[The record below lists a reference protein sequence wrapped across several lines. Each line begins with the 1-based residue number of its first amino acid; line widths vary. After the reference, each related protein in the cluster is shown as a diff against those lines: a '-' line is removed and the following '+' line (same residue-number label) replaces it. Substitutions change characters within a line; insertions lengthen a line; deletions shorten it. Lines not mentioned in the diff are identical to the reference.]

1 MKDQLPIADED
12 EHNSSEAAW
21 CWWRS
26 AAKFEELAKFK
37 LEMPNLS
44 KITPRIK
51 VLREMERLALIAPEG
66 LDELRHKL
74 LAYRSGDFWMPTG
87 GIRKEEMDIPPVV
100 TLLLVGFHNSGK
112 SSLVNLMYSVLGR
125 SGLIPFA
132 QTSSG
137 KPMFAS
143 FPTTPAKNL
152 KFTESIYDRGESAK
166 TMQYRLACTT
176 TRFNQLL
183 LEQFRPRRLA
193 STFVSP
199 FRSTGTAHPT
209 NTHQAHW
216 NSTGATTTPVE
227 DISCAV
233 SECISRY
240 GPRTHDPIR
249 TRRKQQPL
257 DDLTPTDKDGHIWTH
272 VYGIG
277 EAGGGVIRWRPE
289 QLDTAEE
296 ALRRAVEI
304 WRQNV
309 MRGDPDSPH
318 GRVLR
323 LLRGEKW

>member
-1 MKDQLPIADED
+1 MGE
-12 EHNSSEAAW
+12 EA
-21 CWWRS
+21 
-26 AAKFEELAKFK
+26 
-37 LEMPNLS
+37 
-44 KITPRIK
+44 
-51 VLREMERLALIAPEG
+51 
-66 LDELRHKL
+66 
-74 LAYRSGDFWMPTG
+74 PT
-87 GIRKEEMDIPPVV
+87 
-100 TLLLVGFHNSGK
+100 
-112 SSLVNLMYSVLGR
+112 
-125 SGLIPFA
+125 
-132 QTSSG
+132 
-137 KPMFAS
+137 FAS

-209 NTHQAHW
+209 NTQQAHW

-227 DISCAV
+227 DISCAGLDGTPWP
-233 SECISRY
+233 EDI
-240 GPRTHDPIR
+240 
-249 TRRKQQPL
+249 RKQEEDDKEYFKHHKASPL
-257 DDLTPTDKDGHIWTH
+257 SAVEVVDTRKPITRATDGT
-272 VYGIG
+272 VESYGIG